1 MKNSQNQNFRFFGQP
16 MSEIRVIE
24 HRPKRVDLGRPVDS
38 QIAVSQLLLHVET
51 KVIYQIKALEKL
63 YLSRAFRNES
73 F

>member
-1 MKNSQNQNFRFFGQP
+1 MKNSQNQYFRFFGQP
-16 MSEIRVIE
+16 VSEIWVTE
-24 HRPKRVDLGRPVDS
+24 HRLKRVDLGRPVDS

-63 YLSRAFRNES
+63 YLGRAFRNES